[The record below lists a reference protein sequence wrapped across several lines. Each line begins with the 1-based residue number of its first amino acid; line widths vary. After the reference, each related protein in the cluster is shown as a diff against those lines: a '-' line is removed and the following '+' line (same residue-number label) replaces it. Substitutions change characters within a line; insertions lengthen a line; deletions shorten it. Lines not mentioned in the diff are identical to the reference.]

1 MLPGKSNIS
10 VQGEI
15 VEWRQDLRAGDQDL
29 KRNVLKKGK
38 RATRMTVVPFF

>member
-29 KRNVLKKGK
+29 KRNVLKEGK
-38 RATRMTVVPFF
+38 RATRMTVPFF